1 MSVTVQNRTICK
13 YNLRGQCRFGKR
25 CRNIHEDPN
34 KIMELGMELFAG
46 MNVIMVSGI
55 FLVFIN

>member
-13 YNLRGQCRFGKR
+13 FNLRGQCRFGKR

-34 KIMELGMELFAG
+34 KIMELFVG
-46 MNVIMVSGI
+46 MNVIMVSDI
-55 FLVFIN
+55 S